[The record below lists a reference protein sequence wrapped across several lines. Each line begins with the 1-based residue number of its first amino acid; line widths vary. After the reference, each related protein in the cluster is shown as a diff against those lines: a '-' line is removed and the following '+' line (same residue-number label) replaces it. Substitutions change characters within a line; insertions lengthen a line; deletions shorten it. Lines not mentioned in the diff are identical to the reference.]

1 MPEKEKI
8 KKKNIIEIV
17 ANKFGER
24 DKSPMAE
31 QLEIEVGNY
40 KDALSEPVERS
51 AEDKKVDNKAIATAK
66 ENEKKR
72 QGKLEEMREVKANI
86 SGAIDEGGK
95 ETPVPEAKEEP
106 KKEEPA
112 EEKKQNGDELT
123 EEVNAEKKLIDEL
136 AKEHFNKKEM
146 SKEKWGKVKDFV
158 GSLLAGPA
166 YQAYKDGVLSKGELG
181 YHILNTGMA
190 KMLAMGGA
198 TDRAKALQD
207 MNPVSTAIGAG
218 LEGRAQAV
226 KEIAER
232 DTKAEA
238 GHATDAKTE
247 TQKQYLA
254 DESAI
259 TQQIVQI
266 DEQINA
272 LQESKTFLSTKMDD
286 KAFEMFSARMNI
298 AKGLNSSQV
307 SGGGGLSGGVTLPVF
322 SLQAD
327 GRGQASTNKDTTG
340 LGVYSDAKAFKES
353 LSKSGDKSALIE
365 QMRKNI
371 DNSIKILEEHKAEL
385 IAQRGAMSEK
395 REKIG
400 G

>member
-1 MPEKEKI
+1 MPEEK
-8 KKKNIIEIV
+8 KKKNLITRFADLID
-17 ANKFGER
+17 KG
-24 DKSPMAE
+24 DKSE
-31 QLEIEVGNY
+31 TLKQLEREAGNHQ
-40 KDALSEPVERS
+40 DALSEPVERS
-51 AEDKKVDNKAIATAK
+51 AEKKKIDNKAIKKAE

-72 QGKLEEMREVKANI
+72 QEKLEKTSQIKANI
-86 SGAIDEGGK
+86 SGAINKEGE
-95 ETPVPEAKEEP
+95 ETPAPKAKEEP
-106 KKEEPA
+106 KKEEPKK
-112 EEKKQNGDELT
+112 EKKPNGDELT
-123 EEVNAEKKLIDEL
+123 EEAKAEKKLIDEL

-146 SKEKWGKVKDFV
+146 SKAKWGKVKDFV
-158 GSLLAGPA
+158 GSLLTGPA

-207 MNPVSTAIGAG
+207 MNPVATAIGAG

-247 TQKQYLA
+247 TQKQYLS

-259 TQQIVQI
+259 TQQIIQI

-272 LQESKTFLSTKMDD
+272 LQESKTFLSAKMDD

-307 SGGGGLSGGVTLPVF
+307 SGGGGLSGGLNLPVF
-322 SLQAD
+322 SIQAD

-340 LGVYSDAKAFKES
+340 LGVYNDAKGFKES
-353 LSKSGDKSALIE
+353 FSKSGDKRALVE
-365 QMRKNI
+365 HMRKNI
-371 DNSIKILEEHKAEL
+371 DNSIKILEEHKADL
-385 IAQRGAMSEK
+385 IAQRGALSEK

>member
-1 MPEKEKI
+1 MPEDE
-8 KKKNIIEIV
+8 KKKNLIARVADIIDKG
-17 ANKFGER
+17 NKSETV
-24 DKSPMAE
+24 K
-31 QLEIEVGNY
+31 QLEREAGNH
-40 KDALSEPVERS
+40 KDALSAPVERS
-51 AEDKKVDNKAIATAK
+51 DADRKIDNKAIKKAK

-72 QGKLEEMREVKANI
+72 QEKLEEIRQIKANI
-86 SGAIDEGGK
+86 SGAINEEKK
-95 ETPVPEAKEEP
+95 EPPAPEIKEEP

-112 EEKKQNGDELT
+112 AEKKPNGDELT
-123 EEVNAEKKLIDEL
+123 EEAKAEKKFIDEL
-136 AKEHFNKKEM
+136 AKEHFSKKEI
-146 SKEKWGKVKDFV
+146 SKAKWGKVKDFV

-207 MNPVSTAIGAG
+207 MNPVSTSTGAG
-218 LEGRAQAV
+218 LEGRALAV

-247 TQKQYLA
+247 TKKQYLA

-259 TQQIVQI
+259 TQQIIQI
-266 DEQINA
+266 EEQINA
-272 LQESKTFLSTKMDD
+272 LQESKTFLSAKMDD

-340 LGVYSDAKAFKES
+340 LGVYNDAKGFKES
-353 LSKSGDKSALIE
+353 FSRSGDKSALVE
-365 QMRKNI
+365 KMRKNI